1 MKFVDDEKAKQA
13 LQRVATEMDLLE
25 RRIEQ
30 DTAAQIETVEETV
43 SGIGTAT
50 LISDN
55 KYRLSL

>member
-1 MKFVDDEKAKQA
+1 MKFVDDERAKQV

-55 KYRLSL
+55 KYQLSL